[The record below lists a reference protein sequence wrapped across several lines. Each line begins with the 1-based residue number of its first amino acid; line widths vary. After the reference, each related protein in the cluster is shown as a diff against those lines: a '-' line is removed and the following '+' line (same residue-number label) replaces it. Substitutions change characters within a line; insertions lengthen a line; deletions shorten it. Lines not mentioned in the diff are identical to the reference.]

1 MLLCG
6 NMLVHVVMD
15 LQNASA
21 KASEKKYRL
30 LFAPVIYADFE
41 NHKKDK
47 KSDYVICKVK
57 NRRYLAII
65 EIKLNVG
72 SALSAK
78 KLIGC

>member
-1 MLLCG
+1 MHPLKLVRKNTAFYLPLL
-6 NMLVHVVMD
+6 
-15 LQNASA
+15 
-21 KASEKKYRL
+21 
-30 LFAPVIYADFE
+30 IYADFE

-78 KLIGC
+78 KANWLAKS